1 MAKKK
6 SSMALFEAMSRSREK
21 DADESLGV
29 PGWMGKNRQAAQ
41 RRAES
46 APPAKPTPAGRAKV
60 ESGSPAARVS
70 RTGGRLNLSLTHGTC
85 VAIGVVAIVLLGLA
99 FWAGR
104 ASVAGGNG
112 DAATRAGV
120 AGGGNDGRTQTGD
133 GGSGAATT
141 TRREPGKYYLVIET
155 LQGDSPED
163 RGEAER
169 IVEFLAARGEPAE
182 VRTLDDRYVVWSLTP
197 LDSPTSE
204 AAMTHARTVEK
215 MGQEY
220 FRTYRTYRFQQR
232 RRPDAELDPWYIQA

>member
-21 DADESLGV
+21 DADQSLGV

-41 RRAES
+41 RPAES
-46 APPAKPTPAGRAKV
+46 APPAKQKETGRAKGK
-60 ESGSPAARVS
+60 SASSAAPVS
-70 RTGGRLNLSLTHGTC
+70 RAGGRLNLSLTHGTC
-85 VAIGVVAIVLLGLA
+85 VAIGVAAIVLLGLA

-104 ASVAGGNG
+104 ASVAGSDGG
-112 DAATRAGV
+112 GATRAGV
-120 AGGGNDGRTQTGD
+120 TDGGDAGRADGD
-133 GGSGAATT
+133 GSGAATT
-141 TRREPGKYYLVIET
+141 PRRQSGKYYLVIET

-163 RGEAER
+163 RAEAQR
-169 IVEFLAARGEPAE
+169 IVEFLADRGEPAE
-182 VRTLDDRYVVWSLTP
+182 VRTLNDRYVVWSLTP
-197 LDSPTSE
+197 LDSPTSD

-220 FRTYRTYRFQQR
+220 FRKHRTYRFQQR